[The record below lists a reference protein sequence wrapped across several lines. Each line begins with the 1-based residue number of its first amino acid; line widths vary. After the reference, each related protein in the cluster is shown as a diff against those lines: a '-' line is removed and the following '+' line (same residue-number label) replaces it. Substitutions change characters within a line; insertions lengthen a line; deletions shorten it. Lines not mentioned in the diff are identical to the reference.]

1 MNAIKKIYTTSESN
15 LTVIGCLGFLGYP
28 VYYVIWQYLYP
39 QPYDSL
45 LLRSF
50 CSLFFLPL
58 AFHHYWPER
67 LKKWLPYYYVIA
79 IGIGLPFFFSFMMLM
94 NNWSDIW
101 AMSLMAALFLHILTI
116 YDTKILVFQAIAG
129 FFIAY
134 LCAYLLKDG
143 QLNPDVKWSYVP
155 IFLFAYV
162 FGTLCYVKNKN
173 SNENKISTTKSF
185 GAGIAHEMRNPL
197 SALKH
202 SLYLSQDL
210 LKEHPQNKEKLDQI
224 FSDSINIIDNAL
236 DTIEILLT
244 SIDETRIS
252 TSSFKLHSIAQTL
265 NKVTHSFSYN
275 HYEDRK
281 SVQLAVKQDFSYLGS
296 ESLLIYTFY
305 NLMKNAFHYKKNN
318 EFHIIIQ
325 VEQDEE
331 FNRVTF
337 RDNGRGIEKKE
348 LKYIFDDFYTNG
360 KNNGFGLGLPFC
372 KRVMR
377 AFHGDILCRSVFGQW
392 TEFELVFP
400 KETSP
405 ELEKLKNTIISHK
418 EILYIT
424 DTRPHQLMSDFL
436 FSNSKFPYKIIN
448 SKSLISEDFYT
459 YRYDLTIVDLD
470 QIDARIKTK
479 INNKD
484 NVIYLSDQKDNV
496 QPNVINYQD
505 FIENYQSIILNN
517 LLSDDNHIKSLLP
530 SQTEP
535 LSAKSRILVVD
546 DNQSVLKLTSLLLEH
561 NGFITYQ
568 ASEGADAIK
577 MLDNGENIDIIIM
590 DLEMPLM
597 DGLETTRKIRAS
609 EKKYNNIPIIGH
621 TGDDQ
626 SATINK
632 ILTSGMNDYIIKPS
646 NKTQLI
652 NKLQSW
658 I

>member
-15 LTVIGCLGFLGYP
+15 LTVIGWLGFFGYP
-28 VYYVIWQYLYP
+28 VYYLFWHYLYP

-50 CSLFFLPL
+50 CSLCFLPL
-58 AFHHYWPER
+58 ALHRYWPEQLR
-67 LKKWLPYYYVIA
+67 KWLPYYYVVT

-116 YDTKILVFQAIAG
+116 YDTKILVSQAIFG

-134 LCAYLLKDG
+134 LCAFLIKDG
-143 QLNPDVKWSYVP
+143 QLDPDVKWSYVP
-155 IFLFAYV
+155 IFLFAYI

-210 LKEHPQNKEKLDQI
+210 IKEQPQNKEKLDQI
-224 FSDSINIIDNAL
+224 FNDSINIIDNAL
-236 DTIEILLT
+236 ETIEILLT

-275 HYEDRK
+275 QYDDQK
-281 SVQLAVKQDFSYLGS
+281 SVHLEVQQDFSYLGS

-305 NLMKNAFHYKKNN
+305 NLMKNAFHYKENN
-318 EFHIIIQ
+318 EFHIFIQ
-325 VEQDEE
+325 AKQDEE
-331 FNRVTF
+331 FNRVIF
-337 RDNGRGIEKKE
+337 RDNGQGIDKKE

-405 ELEKLKNTIISHK
+405 ELGKLKDAIISHK

-424 DTRPHQLMSDFL
+424 DMRPHQLMSDFL
-436 FSNSKFPYKIIN
+436 FSNSKFPYQIIN
-448 SKSLISEDFYT
+448 SNALISEDFYT

-470 QIDARIKTK
+470 KIDTRIKSK
-479 INNKD
+479 INHKD
-484 NVIYLSDQKDNV
+484 NVIYLSNDTKQTDQA
-496 QPNVINYQD
+496 NVINYQD
-505 FIENYQSIILNN
+505 FIKNYQQIILNN
-517 LLSDDNHIKSLLP
+517 LLSNDKHVQSLRP
-530 SQTEP
+530 PTEP
-535 LSAKSRILVVD
+535 VNGKSKILVVD

-568 ASEGADAIK
+568 ASEGADAIR

-590 DLEMPLM
+590 DLEMPAM

-609 EKKYNNIPIIGH
+609 QKKYNSIPIIGH

-626 SATINK
+626 STTINK

-652 NKLQSW
+652 NKLQLW